1 MASSLLMLLA
11 LVVVIAA
18 AWAALVTLF
27 LPPLTLGW
35 REFYEAMI
43 RRWVRNV
50 VVRGRDRPRIRAVAA
65 FPGASLRFVRIV
77 AILGVGAVL
86 VFVLWHLFVAVRCG
100 VSSRS

>member
-1 MASSLLMLLA
+1 MASRLFVLLA
-11 LVVVIAA
+11 LVIVIAA

-50 VVRGRDRPRIRAVAA
+50 AV
-65 FPGASLRFVRIV
+65 
-77 AILGVGAVL
+77 LGVGTVL
-86 VFVLWHLFVAVRCG
+86 VFVLWLLVLALGCRFSGR
-100 VSSRS
+100 SRAAG